1 VTYASAMILYLSGSI
16 YCLYTI
22 FSKEIA
28 IDDISIIVKVEYPT
42 DLENN
47 PLRTIKRKPAPVLF
61 L

>member
-1 VTYASAMILYLSGSI
+1 MPVEELDEHFRRR
-16 YCLYTI
+16 LYTI
-22 FSKEIA
+22 LPKEIV

-42 DLENN
+42 DLEND